1 MCQFKDKAS
10 TLKLSNFIYFMTF
23 IKQKNNIP
31 VIVRV
36 ETEKKKYLQQSQ
48 QLIER
53 LKEELL
59 LRSIVPVH
67 VKNSLE
73 FSYWGFNFLVQ
84 PEIKMNENN
93 NSGYGELIAYIVN
106 SNTAEYETIL
116 SYTFDNSGKVNSRYD
131 IRDFPK
137 FYYYELLVR
146 VIELSMLKRAK

>member
-1 MCQFKDKAS
+1 
-10 TLKLSNFIYFMTF
+10 MTF

-36 ETEKKKYLQQSQ
+36 KTEEKKYLQQSQ

-84 PEIKMNENN
+84 PEIIMNENS
-93 NSGYGELIAYIVN
+93 NSGYGELKAYIAN

-146 VIELSMLKRAK
+146 VIELSMLKKAK